1 MLELSVVSRIE
12 AIVLCCLID
21 LDNRSIE
28 DEGTIIALGLKSLAI
43 HVFITYEGTVD
54 QSGSSLYWGGFLLLF
69 LLTVKVKLVLRVIE
83 VPVVALFVSLSVV
96 SVLL

>member
-1 MLELSVVSRIE
+1 MVSGVV

-54 QSGSSLYWGGFLLLF
+54 QG
-69 LLTVKVKLVLRVIE
+69 
-83 VPVVALFVSLSVV
+83 
-96 SVLL
+96 